1 MNKQLSIVALSLAAA
16 GAQPAW
22 ADGELLV
29 SGAVETPNAVFFQ
42 PSQYPEVVWYFP
54 KTKVTLAPVT
64 PSLPGASPWRAAVVF
79 KPITRDDLALIPAE
93 WGGKA
98 YVPYVLRPATE
109 CKLYR
114 VPEMHFVI
122 QEVKAKGRDVS
133 AANPPVCRFSFTLL
147 PGLSPDLQARLND
160 LVGSGALIE
169 RSLDLELRIE
179 SEIAWAEVRA
189 ALTAV
194 LGPPVD
200 LTLAQARAAVES
212 ALATPALD
220 KVRNAVTPAEA
231 QAFIDATLA
240 ELFMARTEG
249 GQTLLRLLSMAPPG
263 SFVYCEKFFQRAM

>member
-1 MNKQLSIVALSLAAA
+1 MNKRLTMLAFSLAAA

-22 ADGELLV
+22 ADGELPV

-42 PSQYPEVVWYFP
+42 PSQYPEVVWFFP
-54 KTKVTLAPVT
+54 KTKVTLAPVP

-79 KPITRDDLALIPAE
+79 KPITRDDLALMPAE

-114 VPEMHFVI
+114 LPEMHFVI
-122 QEVKAKGRDVS
+122 EEIKAKGRDVS
-133 AANPPVCRFSFTLL
+133 AANPPVCRFSFTL
-147 PGLSPDLQARLND
+147 PPLSPDLQARLND

-169 RSLDLELRIE
+169 RSLDLALCIE
-179 SEIAWAEVRA
+179 SEIAWTEVRA
-189 ALTAV
+189 ALAAV
-194 LGPPVD
+194 LGAPMD
-200 LTLAQARAAVES
+200 LTLEQARAAVES

-240 ELFMARTEG
+240 ELFVARTEG
-249 GQTLLRLLSMAPPG
+249 GQTLLRLLSMASPG
-263 SFVYCEKFFQRAM
+263 SFVYCEKIFRRTL